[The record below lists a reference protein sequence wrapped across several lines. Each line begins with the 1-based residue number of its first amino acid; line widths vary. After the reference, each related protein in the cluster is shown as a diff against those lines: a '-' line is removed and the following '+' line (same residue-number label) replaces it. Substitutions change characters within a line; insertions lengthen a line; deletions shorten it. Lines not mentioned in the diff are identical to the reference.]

1 MVSKLSNKHDYT
13 ESFPVYAT
21 WSHICSTTLFV
32 LAKMQGLCMLTEIP
46 GGICSINKLNRSN
59 VEANI
64 IDNTSEQV
72 PSGYRSQQ
80 TFLR

>member
-1 MVSKLSNKHDYT
+1 M
-13 ESFPVYAT
+13 YANWNT
-21 WSHICSTTLFV
+21 
-32 LAKMQGLCMLTEIP
+32 
-46 GGICSINKLNRSN
+46 INKLNRSN

>member
-1 MVSKLSNKHDYT
+1 
-13 ESFPVYAT
+13 
-21 WSHICSTTLFV
+21 
-32 LAKMQGLCMLTEIP
+32 MQGLCMLTEIP

-64 IDNTSEQV
+64 IDNICEQV
-72 PSGYRSQQ
+72 PYGYRSQQ